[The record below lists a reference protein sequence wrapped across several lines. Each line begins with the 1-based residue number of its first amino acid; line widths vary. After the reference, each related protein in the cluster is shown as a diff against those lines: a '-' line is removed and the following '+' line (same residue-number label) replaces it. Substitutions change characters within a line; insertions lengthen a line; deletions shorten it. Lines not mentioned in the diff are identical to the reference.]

1 MKKGEERCEPRVHI
15 HEERVT
21 ERIKDQEVT
30 GNRQTRVT
38 FIKVR
43 VCNKSTDT
51 GDIRQHANPR
61 LVLFFSV
68 GH

>member
-1 MKKGEERCEPRVHI
+1 MGI
-15 HEERVT
+15 HEERGGEGSTKGVT
-21 ERIKDQEVT
+21 ERKKDQEVT
-30 GNRQTRVT
+30 GNRQARVT

-61 LVLFFSV
+61 LGPFFSV

>member
-1 MKKGEERCEPRVHI
+1 MYQGSGGEEKRPRGH
-15 HEERVT
+15 
-21 ERIKDQEVT
+21 
-30 GNRQTRVT
+30 RQQASKSC
-38 FIKVR
+38 IKVR

-61 LVLFFSV
+61 LGPFFSV

>member
-1 MKKGEERCEPRVHI
+1 MGI
-15 HEERVT
+15 HEERGGEVST
-21 ERIKDQEVT
+21 KGVMERKKDQEVT
-30 GNRQTRVT
+30 GNRQARVT

-61 LVLFFSV
+61 LVPFFSV